1 MAAKTRRAVMQLNSF
16 DPETGTFSAIAA
28 TETPVHRDS
37 FFDGPYRE
45 VLSLAPRAV
54 RLDRLSA
61 GRAPILDAHR
71 SGSSRDQLGVITGAR
86 IEQKRLVVDGQLSV
100 RDDVKPIAEDI
111 AAGVIRNIS
120 IGYLVHASAETKG
133 ADGSRIITR
142 TDWEPLEVSIVPVGA
157 DSEAHIRSN
166 HTTKG
171 TTMAVRPKPTSRTRR
186 PAGSVRAAPVIDNHQ
201 ADDDLIYDQEDGP
214 GDDGDDGDLI
224 TRNAPAVHSRVA
236 MSPQQVRA
244 ARQSAEAFGLSA
256 DFANRCIADG
266 MNLTQVR
273 EAAQNEAASRAPSR
287 TNPHLSFNGGGG
299 GDAELGQAIQDAIFG
314 RMTGVAPEG
323 RGREHMG
330 RSLLE
335 MGALLLEA
343 RGERVSHANRSQLA
357 DQIMTRSPG
366 MHSTSDFPNLT
377 LGAGNR
383 LLQERFAAATSPL
396 KLLARKRAAADFRS
410 LTIVKL
416 SETPALLEVRE
427 GAEYNYGG
435 RGEAKESYSLKTFGR
450 IFALTRQV
458 LINDDLNAFAD
469 VVRDWARSAANRE
482 ADQLAA
488 LLTANSGNGVNLD
501 DGDPLYTTARG
512 NKASS
517 ASAIDETNLGLARKA
532 FREFK
537 GLDGKTPLGIAPKHM
552 LVGPAKETEAEKMLT
567 AITAQDTAKVNPFG
581 GKIELHVEPRIS
593 GNSWRLFANPSDVA
607 AISYAYLDG
616 LEGPEMFMREGFEVD
631 GTQFKCR
638 LDFGCGAE
646 EWRGTYL
653 NAGS

>member
-37 FFDGPYRE
+37 FFDGPYQE

-54 RLDRLSA
+54 RLARLSA

-186 PAGSVRAAPVIDNHQ
+186 PAGSVRAAPIIDNHQ
-201 ADDDLIYDQEDGP
+201 ADDELIYDQDDEPGDGE
-214 GDDGDDGDLI
+214 GDDGDVI
-224 TRNAPAVHSRVA
+224 TRAPAVHSRVA
-236 MSPQQVRA
+236 MSAQHVRA

-266 MNLTQVR
+266 MNLDQVR
-273 EAAQNEAASRAPSR
+273 AAAQDEAARSAPPR
-287 TNPHLSFNGGGG
+287 NRPQLSFDGRG
-299 GDAELGQAIQDAIFG
+299 GDPELGQAIQDAIFG

-343 RGERVSHANRSQLA
+343 RGERVSHANRSHLA

-383 LLQERFAAATSPL
+383 LLQERFAAAGSPL
-396 KLLARKRAAADFRS
+396 KLLARKRSAADFRS

-427 GAEYNYGG
+427 GGEYNYGG

-469 VVRDWARSAANRE
+469 VVRDWAKSAANRE

-501 DGDPLYTTARG
+501 DGNPLYSTARG
-512 NKASS
+512 NKAAAGS
-517 ASAIDETNLGLARKA
+517 AVDETNLSLARKA

-552 LVGPAKETEAEKMLT
+552 LVGPVQETAAEKILT

-616 LEGPEMFMREGFEVD
+616 IEGPEMFMREGFEVD

-653 NAGS
+653 NAGP